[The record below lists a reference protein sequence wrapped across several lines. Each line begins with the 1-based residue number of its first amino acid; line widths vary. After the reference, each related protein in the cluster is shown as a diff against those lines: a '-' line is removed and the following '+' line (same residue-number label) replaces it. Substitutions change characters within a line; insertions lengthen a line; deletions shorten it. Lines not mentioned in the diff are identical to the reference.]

1 MQAPEADLTQCVR
14 CGLCLQH
21 CPTYVETGLE
31 TESPRGRL
39 YIMQA
44 LSDGIIEP
52 TASVIGH
59 LDMCLQCR
67 NCEAVCPSGVPF
79 GSIME
84 AARRDVLESP
94 KAPASWKLRSLFL
107 REVVAK
113 PGRLELLSRALRFS
127 EQTGLRALTEH
138 LPLIGPH
145 ATLAPRFASPPFKR
159 TGLLTVPDAEI
170 RARVALLTGCLMP
183 LSFGDVHRATV
194 RVLARNGCVVS
205 ASRNQ
210 VCCGALHAHNGDLVT
225 ARKLARRNV
234 DAFEAAGMDTIIVN
248 SAGCGAA
255 MKEYG
260 ELLAD
265 DPKYRTRAERLS
277 ASVKDISEFL
287 VSLPLVKP
295 TGRVS
300 ASVTY
305 QDSCHLA
312 HAQRITA
319 APRQILTAIPGVT
332 LVEMRR
338 PDRCCGSAGVYSLTQ
353 PEMSLSLLKAKMGD
367 ISATNA
373 AYIATSNPGCIAQLD
388 AGVRMIGSRAR
399 AVHVIELLDRSYR
412 LS

>member
-1 MQAPEADLTQCVR
+1 
-14 CGLCLQH
+14 
-21 CPTYVETGLE
+21 
-31 TESPRGRL
+31 
-39 YIMQA
+39 MQA

-52 TASVIGH
+52 RANVIGH

-107 REVVAK
+107 REVIAK
-113 PGRLELLSRALRFS
+113 PWRLELLSRALRVS
-127 EQTGLRALTEH
+127 EQTGLRVLAER
-138 LPLIGPH
+138 LPLIGPR
-145 ATLAPRFASPPFKR
+145 ATLAPRFTSRPFKR
-159 TGLLTVPDAEI
+159 SGLLAVPNGEV

-183 LSFGDVHRATV
+183 LSFGGVHRATI
-194 RVLARNGCVVS
+194 RVLGRNGCVVF
-205 ASRNQ
+205 APRDQ

-234 DAFEAAGMDTIIVN
+234 DAFEAAGMDTIIAN

-265 DPKYRTRAERLS
+265 DSKYRARAERLA

-287 VSLPLVKP
+287 VSLPLVRP
-295 TGRVS
+295 RGMVS

-319 APRQILTAIPGVT
+319 SPRQILTAIPGVT

-388 AGVRMIGSRAR
+388 AGVRMTGLDAR
-399 AVHVIELLDRSYR
+399 ALHVIELLDRSYR
-412 LS
+412 LSYTASQPLSPPVHCADTPD